1 MINNRIIFIRK
12 IPGLYGN
19 ICWQMQL
26 MLIFHQCAIINKF
39 DIDGMTRYLL
49 KQVLAY
55 TSNCAL
61 HKHSRKHVKE
71 ALAKCSRLVH
81 VNFTS
86 NEHSQNF
93 HVNSRLVLHYTLFT
107 WITSCTWTFYQL
119 NYSISYWI
127 NIAHAQSPLKRSLIL
142 RKEMTSRKT
151 VWLSNFRWRDDLS
164 TGIRHSNALISVRS
178 LSLYL
183 LDLKLQ

>member
-1 MINNRIIFIRK
+1 MFT
-12 IPGLYGN
+12 
-19 ICWQMQL
+19 
-26 MLIFHQCAIINKF
+26 F
-39 DIDGMTRYLL
+39 
-49 KQVLAY
+49 
-55 TSNCAL
+55 SS
-61 HKHSRKHVKE
+61 HK
-71 ALAKCSRLVH
+71 
-81 VNFTS
+81 FTS

-164 TGIRHSNALISVRS
+164 TGIRHSSALISVRS

-183 LDLKLQ
+183 FDLKLHKKKKLIILCCTTIPKSTVNKSVKLYKITWQKESYRGYITIKTVKCFIKIIGN

>member
-1 MINNRIIFIRK
+1 MFT
-12 IPGLYGN
+12 
-19 ICWQMQL
+19 
-26 MLIFHQCAIINKF
+26 F
-39 DIDGMTRYLL
+39 
-49 KQVLAY
+49 
-55 TSNCAL
+55 S
-61 HKHSRKHVKE
+61 SRKFHVKW
-71 ALAKCSRLVH
+71 ALAK
-81 VNFTS
+81 F
-86 NEHSQNF
+86 
-93 HVNSRLVLHYTLFT
+93 SRLVLHYTLFT

-164 TGIRHSNALISVRS
+164 TGIRHSSALISVRS

-183 LDLKLQ
+183 FDLKLHKKKKLIILCCTTIPKSTVKKSVKLYKITWQKESYRGYHKNCQMFYKNYRELKYF